1 MTPPQ
6 ASCPLS
12 GLDAALIVWALGAA
26 LALARLAGGSWYV
39 RRLARHSR
47 GTAGDTWARVLDEVR
62 AGYGIGR
69 AVRLAV
75 TREHVLAT
83 FGVVAPTVLVPRS
96 AIGWGEDRV
105 RVVLLHELAH
115 VKRGDWLVQVFAE
128 SARALFWFNP
138 LFWIACAR
146 LRRESECA
154 CDDEVLAS
162 GMRPHR
168 YAEHLVE
175 IARGSR
181 RARMPWAAVVPM
193 ARQSTLEG
201 RVTAML
207 NPVLDRRTPSRLA
220 VLASTSLVIA
230 AVIVA
235 AALRLA
241 AQGGALSVEGTVF
254 DPSGG
259 VLPGVEVTLE
269 DANRIKW
276 PTTTG
281 PDGKFKFDPV
291 GAGSYV
297 LEASLPGFKSL
308 RHQLVLSTGPRA
320 LQNVTLQVGSLEE
333 TIRVTARRPAPAAS
347 ATRPAPMRVMGGNI
361 KQPTKTKDVHP
372 IYPEAMR
379 EAGLEGA
386 VPMEAIIGVNGSVVS
401 VRVLSAQVAPEFA
414 ASAITAVKQWQFTPT
429 LLNGVP
435 VEVQMAVS
443 VTFGLTD

>member
-1 MTPPQ
+1 M
-6 ASCPLS
+6 
-12 GLDAALIVWALGAA
+12 
-26 LALARLAGGSWYV
+26 
-39 RRLARHSR
+39 
-47 GTAGDTWARVLDEVR
+47 
-62 AGYGIGR
+62 
-69 AVRLAV
+69 
-75 TREHVLAT
+75 
-83 FGVVAPTVLVPRS
+83 
-96 AIGWGEDRV
+96 

-115 VKRGDWLVQVFAE
+115 VRRGDWLVQVFAE
-128 SARALFWFNP
+128 SARAAFWFNP
-138 LFWIACAR
+138 LFWIGCAR

-154 CDDEVLAS
+154 CDDQVLAA
-162 GMRPHR
+162 GTGPDR

-220 VLASTSLVIA
+220 VLASSTVVVA

-241 AQGGALSVEGTVF
+241 AQGTPLAVEGTVF

-269 DANRIKW
+269 DGNKIKW

-308 RHQLVLSTGPRA
+308 RHELVLSAGPRA

-347 ATRPAPMRVMGGNI
+347 APRPAPMRVMGGNI
-361 KQPTKTKDVHP
+361 KQPLKLVDMRPV
-372 IYPEAMR
+372 YPEAMR
-379 EAGLEGA
+379 ERASRAWCRWRRSSACGHA
-386 VPMEAIIGVNGSVVS
+386 RRS
-401 VRVLSAQVAPEFA
+401 VRSVEGPSGARVRRVRHHRRQAVGVHADPPERRA
-414 ASAITAVKQWQFTPT
+414 GRSPDGRVGDVRPDGI
-429 LLNGVP
+429 
-435 VEVQMAVS
+435 
-443 VTFGLTD
+443 